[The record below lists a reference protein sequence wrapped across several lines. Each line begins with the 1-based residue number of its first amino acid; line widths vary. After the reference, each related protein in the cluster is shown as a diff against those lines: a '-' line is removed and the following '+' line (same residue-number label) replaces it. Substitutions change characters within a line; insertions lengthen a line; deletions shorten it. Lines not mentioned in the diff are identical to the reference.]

1 MDVLDLDP
9 TTMLVAGV
17 GAAVIGSPGA
27 RRAVGRSVGRV
38 AAGAWQV
45 TKPVVMPIVDA
56 GRDMAGEVR
65 DSAAQ
70 HNGASQGDRTAARER
85 AGRTRRAAGA
95 SA

>member
-9 TTMLVAGV
+9 GTMLVAGL
-17 GAAVIGSPGA
+17 GAAVLGSPGA
-27 RRAVGRSVGRV
+27 RRAVGRGVGRV

-45 TKPVVMPIVDA
+45 TRPVVMPIVDA

-65 DSAAQ
+65 DSAVQ
-70 HNGASQGDRTAARER
+70 HNGATRRETTS
-85 AGRTRRAAGA
+85 AGRTRRTAGA

>member
-9 TTMLVAGV
+9 ATMLVAGV

-27 RRAVGRSVGRV
+27 RRAVGRGVGRV

-65 DSAAQ
+65 DSAVQ
-70 HNGASQGDRTAARER
+70 HNGASQGGRAATER

-95 SA
+95 SN

>member
-9 TTMLVAGV
+9 GTLLVAGL
-17 GAAVIGSPGA
+17 GAAVFGSPGV
-27 RRAVGRSVGRV
+27 RRAVGRGVGRV

-45 TKPVVMPIVDA
+45 TRPVVMPIVDA

-65 DSAAQ
+65 DGAAP
-70 HNGASQGDRTAARER
+70 HNGATRSQTTSG
-85 AGRTRRAAGA
+85 GRTRRAAGA

>member
-9 TTMLVAGV
+9 GTMLVAGL
-17 GAAVIGSPGA
+17 GAAVLGSPGA
-27 RRAVGRSVGRV
+27 RRAVGRGVGRV

-45 TKPVVMPIVDA
+45 TRPVVMPIVDA

-65 DSAAQ
+65 DSATH
-70 HNGASQGDRTAARER
+70 HNGATRSGTPSG
-85 AGRTRRAAGA
+85 GRTRRTAGA

>member
-9 TTMLVAGV
+9 ATMLVAGV
-17 GAAVIGSPGA
+17 GAAVMGSPGA
-27 RRAVGRSVGRV
+27 RRAVGRGVGRV

-65 DSAAQ
+65 DSAVH
-70 HNGASQGDRTAARER
+70 HNGASQGDRPATER